1 MDTSYIYI
9 KDIEPGSPA
18 GCSNQFLLGDRIIS
32 INNQSMAGISSAEAE
47 VILATTPGLI
57 DMIIHRLPH
66 RKSTSDSASTGIP
79 RDAIKVEDIQLEQK
93 DSPDGNAIVQE
104 SMQQAIQPVKSQ
116 PDRFKVDGN
125 NSDDFKSL
133 VDPKD
138 TYHRVKIRREGN
150 TYGFS
155 VANRIADKAII
166 VS

>member
-18 GCSNQFLLGDRIIS
+18 GCSNQLLLGDRIVS
-32 INNQSMAGISSAEAE
+32 INNQSMAGVSSAEAE
-47 VILATTPGLI
+47 IILATTPGHI

-66 RKSTSDSASTGIP
+66 RKSTSDSTSIGIP

-93 DSPDGNAIVQE
+93 DSPDGYVNIQE
-104 SMQQAIQPVKSQ
+104 SVQQAIQPIQSQ
-116 PDRFKVDGN
+116 VNQSKINQND
-125 NSDDFKSL
+125 SDDIKSL

-155 VANRIADKAII
+155 VANRITDKAVI